1 MPDTPI
7 LICYDGSSEADRA
20 IDVAAALFSAYQAI
34 VLDVGPVLTE
44 TESIAA
50 LAPVMPGQAF
60 EDENLDDALGT
71 ARVGVQRAEERGLAA
86 EGRAGVA
93 APTWESIIEAA
104 DDVDAAVIVL
114 GSRGL
119 HGLRELFEGSV
130 SHSVA
135 QHAHRP
141 VLIVRAE
148 PAPAELSPA
157 ERRRVSIDVV
167 SRGPV
172 LICYDGSPA
181 AKHAVTVA
189 GTLLA
194 GRRAIVLDVGPLE
207 LIAETYAAAG
217 SGAADISRAV
227 FDGTLAQAEAGAAL
241 ARHAGFDPEPRA
253 EVDDPPWRGIIKVAN
268 EVDAELI
275 VLGSDGRTGLSELI
289 DGSVSH
295 DVAEHARRP
304 VLVIPPPATT
314 GGN

>member
-1 MPDTPI
+1 
-7 LICYDGSSEADRA
+7 
-20 IDVAAALFSAYQAI
+20 
-34 VLDVGPVLTE
+34 
-44 TESIAA
+44 
-50 LAPVMPGQAF
+50 
-60 EDENLDDALGT
+60 
-71 ARVGVQRAEERGLAA
+71 
-86 EGRAGVA
+86 
-93 APTWESIIEAA
+93 
-104 DDVDAAVIVL
+104 
-114 GSRGL
+114 
-119 HGLRELFEGSV
+119 
-130 SHSVA
+130 
-135 QHAHRP
+135 
-141 VLIVRAE
+141 VRAE
-148 PAPAELSPA
+148 PAPDEPG
-157 ERRRVSIDVV
+157 RVSIDIVN
-167 SRGPV
+167 RGPV

-181 AKHAVTVA
+181 AKHAVAVA

-194 GRRAIVLDVGPLE
+194 GGRAIVLDVGPLE

-241 ARHAGFDPEPRA
+241 ARDAGFDPEPRA
-253 EVDDPPWRGIIKVAN
+253 EVDDPPWRGILRVAN

>member
-7 LICYDGSSEADRA
+7 LICYDGSDEADRA
-20 IDVAAALFSAYQAI
+20 IDAAAALFVSRRAV

-71 ARVGVQRAEERGLAA
+71 ARAGVQRAEERGFAA

-93 APTWESIIEAA
+93 APTWESIIEVA

-114 GSRGL
+114 GSRGM

-135 QHAHRP
+135 QHARRP
-141 VLIVRAE
+141 VLIARAK
-148 PAPAELSPA
+148 PAPGKSG
-157 ERRRVSIDVV
+157 RVSIDVV

-181 AKHAVTVA
+181 AKHAVAVA

-241 ARHAGFDPEPRA
+241 ARDAGFEPEPRA

-304 VLVIPPPATT
+304 VLVIPPPPTT
-314 GGN
+314 GGD